1 MYRTHFLSND
11 LDKVAYYKN
20 THTLNKLKW
29 TCKSSYYKQQFE
41 LNKNN
46 LKNIWKLIGTIINRK
61 PKGHTVPA
69 KLHYNGKTYTDK
81 HDIVNQFN
89 EYFIN
94 IGPNLASTIHSS
106 IKPDAFLP
114 ATHSSSFFLSTVD
127 SAQVELALSGLDRH
141 KATIDI
147 PNYLI
152 KIASNLLSTPLT
164 SLFNES
170 IESGI
175 VPDIF
180 KISKVTPVFK
190 TGAVTDPGNYRPIAV
205 LSPFAKILERLVYNQ
220 LSHFL
225 EKENI
230 LFKHQ
235 FGFRKNYSTEQA
247 IVELTDNLKMKID
260 SKEAICSIFLDLS
273 KAFDT
278 VNHQIL
284 LQKLYRYGIRGVP
297 LQWLK
302 SYHEGRTQY
311 VEVEPNVV
319 YSKVLPLAHFR
330 F

>member
-1 MYRTHFLSND
+1 M
-11 LDKVAYYKN
+11 
-20 THTLNKLKW
+20 
-29 TCKSSYYKQQFE
+29 
-41 LNKNN
+41 
-46 LKNIWKLIGTIINRK
+46 
-61 PKGHTVPA
+61 
-69 KLHYNGKTYTDK
+69 
-81 HDIVNQFN
+81 
-89 EYFIN
+89 
-94 IGPNLASTIHSS
+94 
-106 IKPDAFLP
+106 
-114 ATHSSSFFLSTVD
+114 D

-164 SLFNES
+164 NLFNES

-190 TGAVTDPGNYRPIAV
+190 TGTVTDPGNYRPIAV

-247 IVELTDNLKMKID
+247 ILELTDNLQLKID
-260 SKEAICSIFLDLS
+260 SNEAICRIFLDLS

-284 LQKLYRYGIRGVP
+284 VSLCNGLKAILKALSIQCGVP
-297 LQWLK
+297 QGSTLGPLLFLIYINDMPNCLEKANIRTFADDTTLFYSSNSLQDLEK
-302 SYHEGRTQY
+302 TINEEFNYLLSYCF
-311 VEVEPNVV
+311 
-319 YSKVLPLAHFR
+319 L
-330 F
+330 

>member
-1 MYRTHFLSND
+1 M
-11 LDKVAYYKN
+11 
-20 THTLNKLKW
+20 
-29 TCKSSYYKQQFE
+29 
-41 LNKNN
+41 
-46 LKNIWKLIGTIINRK
+46 
-61 PKGHTVPA
+61 
-69 KLHYNGKTYTDK
+69 
-81 HDIVNQFN
+81 
-89 EYFIN
+89 
-94 IGPNLASTIHSS
+94 ASTIHSS
-106 IKPDAFLP
+106 IKPPDAFLP
-114 ATHSSSFFLSTVD
+114 ATHSSSCFLSPVD
-127 SAQVELALSGLDRH
+127 SVQVELALSGLDRH

-247 IVELTDNLKMKID
+247 ILELTDNLKMKID
-260 SKEAICSIFLDLS
+260 SNEAICSIFLDLS

-297 LQWLK
+297 LQ
-302 SYHEGRTQY
+302 
-311 VEVEPNVV
+311 
-319 YSKVLPLAHFR
+319 
-330 F
+330 